1 MKRSQRGIAL
11 FLVFA
16 VTALMLVLMGA
27 FVQLNSHQ
35 FSFINNTDHRA
46 NLERAA
52 RSVYEYCFYRLEH
65 EKSWGAAPFVNDGVD
80 GEVADTLTV
89 NEIKNTTRVA
99 GEVVDL
105 GTQYEVV
112 IHNNIEGTAESD
124 GVPPGGCRLDISVDR
139 GSLSQKRQVL
149 LYTAPLYDS
158 SAVSTHN
165 INFDANQLNVA
176 STDPTRNFIRS
187 KQSIHAP
194 APSQVDFQPAPNS
207 SEKGVL
213 WANGGIHLGSKNM
226 EDPTDLQAA
235 VTTTKGRFLP
245 RSKTYYEVHDLQR
258 SEVQVAGQEVTINP
272 GIYVFT
278 QRNVTYINA
287 QNEQATASVNALE
300 RRAYAVVDGHL
311 EPGDVQELWYY
322 NGSLPNNYDSDEWV
336 SLNGDLAVGHAVN
349 TLDFYIDPTNLVAAN
364 LSTATVSVSANVNLK
379 VDGDFGVFSQNAN
392 QVPSVQFLD
401 GDWDGQVDRGSISA
415 SGEITIEGNVFGSGK
430 LLADGSVSLYPNYAD
445 IEGDTKSDL
454 SIYSGNNVNVRTPDA
469 GFLSDL
475 AFRGLVYA
483 KNDIDIHAGG
493 RSISV
498 EGAMVSQ
505 GGDLSVHNANNINLK
520 YNPAYLDTI
529 VKKLPGG
536 RVQLERGVWIP

>member
-1 MKRSQRGIAL
+1 MRRSQRGIAL

-16 VTALMLVLMGA
+16 VAALMLVLMGA

-65 EKSWGAAPFVNDGVD
+65 DKSWAANPFSSDGVD
-80 GEVADTLTV
+80 GEVAAILTV

-99 GEVVDL
+99 GEVVGLD
-105 GTQYEVV
+105 TQYEVV
-112 IHNNIEGTAESD
+112 IHNNIEGSAESD
-124 GVPPGGCRLDISVDR
+124 GVPAGGCRLDISVNR
-139 GSLSQKRQVL
+139 GSLSQLRQVL

-187 KQSIHAP
+187 KRDIIAP
-194 APSQVDFQPAPNS
+194 PASQVDFQPAPNS

-213 WANGGIHLGSKNM
+213 WANGGISLGSKNM
-226 EDPTDLQAA
+226 ENTTDLEAA
-235 VTTTKGRFLP
+235 VSATQGRFLP
-245 RSKTYYEVHDLQR
+245 RSKTYYEVHNLQR
-258 SEVQVAGQEVTINP
+258 SEVQVAEQAVTINP

-278 QRNVTYINA
+278 QRNVSYINA
-287 QNEQATASVNALE
+287 EGEQATANVSALE
-300 RRAYAVVDGHL
+300 RRAYAVVDGRL

-322 NGSLPNNYDSDEWV
+322 NGSLPENYDTDEWV

-349 TLDFYIDPTNLVAAN
+349 TLDFYIDPTNLVSAN
-364 LSTATVSVSANVNLK
+364 LATATVGVSANVDLR
-379 VDGDFGVFSQNAN
+379 VDGDFGVFSQIEG
-392 QVPSVQFLD
+392 QVPSIQFLD
-401 GDWDGQVDRGSISA
+401 ADYDGQADRGSISA

-445 IEGDTKSDL
+445 IEGDTQSDL
-454 SIYSGNNVNVRTPDA
+454 SIYSGNNVNIRPPDA
-469 GFLSDL
+469 GVLHDL

-483 KNDIDIHAGG
+483 RNEINIHATG

-498 EGAMVSQ
+498 EGAMVAH
-505 GGDLSVHNANNINLK
+505 GGDLSIHNANHINMK
-520 YNPAYLDTI
+520 FNPAYLDTI

-536 RVQLERGVWIP
+536 RVQLERGVWVP